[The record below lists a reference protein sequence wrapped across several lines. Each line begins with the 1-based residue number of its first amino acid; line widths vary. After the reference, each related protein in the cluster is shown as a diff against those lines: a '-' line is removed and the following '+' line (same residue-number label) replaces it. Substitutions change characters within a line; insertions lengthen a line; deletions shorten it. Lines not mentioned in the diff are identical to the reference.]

1 MSIDLDQMT
10 GLTNEAGKFM
20 GARGHDRPP
29 GRLEV
34 CSAGGLRRPYE
45 ESLGELSL
53 QLAARFAGD
62 PRATG
67 TAPGDMRAPV
77 PHRPVVALALTFCLG
92 ASIAAAA
99 CSLYFFQDLVHR
111 YLFDPAAEPAISL
124 STASAPGLSSTAID
138 PVPSAPEAYLAPSA
152 PEAYKDRSARLTT
165 AAEPVPA
172 EPAAAVPIPDVRE
185 LNADEVRELQTLLDV
200 LGLRP
205 GRPDGIPGPLTA
217 GAVRRYQES
226 KGQLKSGGITRD
238 VLGQLR
244 QEMVPP
250 VSAADFASSRP

>member
-1 MSIDLDQMT
+1 MSIDLDQVT

-34 CSAGGLRRPYE
+34 RPVGGFRRPYE

-67 TAPGDMRAPV
+67 TIPGAIREPV
-77 PHRPVVALALTFCLG
+77 LHRPVVALALTFCLG

-99 CSLYFFQDLVHR
+99 CSLYFIQDLVHQ
-111 YLFDPAAEPAISL
+111 YLFDPAAEPVISL

-138 PVPSAPEAYLAPSA
+138 PTPSAPEAYRH
-152 PEAYKDRSARLTT
+152 RSASLTT
-165 AAEPVPA
+165 VMEPVPA
-172 EPAAAVPIPDVRE
+172 ESVSAVPVQDDRE
-185 LNADEVRELQTLLDV
+185 LNAEEVRELQTLLEG
-200 LGLRP
+200 LGFRP
-205 GRPDGIPGPLTA
+205 GRLDGILGPLTA
-217 GAVRRYQES
+217 GAVKRYQEAR
-226 KGQLKSGGITRD
+226 GQLKSGGITRN
-238 VLGQLR
+238 VLRQLR

-250 VSAADFASSRP
+250 VSAVDFAFSRP